1 MRTSS
6 PAPTTRGFLNIG
18 ILAHVDAGKTSLTER
33 LLFDTGVIDRLG
45 SVDAG
50 TTRTD
55 SGEIER
61 RRGITIRSAV
71 ASFTVDG
78 LHVNLIDTPGH
89 SDFIAEVERALG
101 VLDGAVLVLSAVE
114 GVQAQTRVLT
124 KTLRRLGL
132 PTLIFVNKIDRT
144 GAREAETLSA
154 IRARLTPRVIPM
166 NTVHAIGTR
175 DARTLPGSFD
185 DPAFR
190 ERVAEALAED
200 DDALLTDL
208 VEVRVPDAG
217 RLRSGLADH
226 TARGLLHPLY
236 FGSAHS
242 GQGVADL
249 LDGIARWLPDR
260 SAPERSAGPGT
271 FADSAPSA
279 PSAPSTE
286 SAVPVGT
293 VFAVERGANGEKTA
307 YLRLFSGS
315 LRRRDRVTLHR
326 HGPDGSVGDIT
337 GRITA
342 LEVVGAPPGADHR
355 LTPGGIARLRG
366 LPGVRVGDRLGPV
379 PAPGSAFGGGNGKR
393 DGNGDGTGGGSGNP
407 LPRFA
412 PPSLETVVRP
422 RHPEDAPRLYAALAA
437 LADQDPLI
445 GTRPLPDGAGT
456 SLLLYGEVQ
465 KEIIAATL
473 GEEFGVEAVF
483 EESRTVFRERPTG
496 SGAAYEGI
504 DRHHTPAFWA
514 TIGLRVDP
522 GAPGSGV
529 VFRRETELGAIPLGF
544 DRAIEET
551 ARRTLQQGLYGWPVT
566 DCVVTLTHSGYASP
580 VSTGTDFR
588 SLTPLVLMRALD
600 EAGTRVYEP
609 CHAYEAE
616 VPADALNAVT
626 GLLAEQG
633 ARIRD
638 TVPGQGTWLVK
649 GVIPVRRVAA
659 VERRLPALSRGEGLW
674 WSAPTD
680 DLPCP
685 GTPPVRARTDGD
697 PLNRAAY
704 LRHLGRG

>member
-6 PAPTTRGFLNIG
+6 PAPATRGFLNIG

-33 LLFDTGVIDRLG
+33 LLFDTGVLDRLG

-71 ASFTVDG
+71 ASFPLDG

-114 GVQAQTRVLT
+114 GVQAQTRVLM
-124 KTLRRLGL
+124 KTLHRLGL
-132 PTLIFVNKIDRT
+132 PTLIFVNKTDRA
-144 GAREAETLSA
+144 GAREAETLAA
-154 IRARLTPRVIPM
+154 IRARLTPRVVPM

-175 DARTLPGSFD
+175 DARTLPGSFA

-200 DDALLTDL
+200 DDALLADL
-208 VEVRVPDAG
+208 VEDRIPDAG
-217 RLRSGLADH
+217 RLRSALADR
-226 TARGLLHPLY
+226 TARGLLHPVY

-249 LDGIARWLPDR
+249 LDGIARWLPPAGTGSAADR
-260 SAPERSAGPGT
+260 APATPAT
-271 FADSAPSA
+271 PTA
-279 PSAPSTE
+279 
-286 SAVPVGT
+286 PVGT

-315 LRRRDRVTLHR
+315 LDRRDRVTLHR
-326 HGPDGSVGDIT
+326 HGPDGGVGEIT
-337 GRITA
+337 GRVTA
-342 LEVVGAPPGADHR
+342 LEVVGAPPGAAHR

-366 LPGVRVGDRLGPV
+366 LPGVRVGDRLGP
-379 PAPGSAFGGGNGKR
+379 AP
-393 DGNGDGTGGGSGNP
+393 GNGDGPTRGRGNANGVGSGIGHSGGSP
-407 LPRFA
+407 TFA

-422 RHPEDAPRLYAALAA
+422 RKPGDAPRLYAALAA

-473 GEEFGVEAVF
+473 GEEFGVDAVF

-496 SGAAYEGI
+496 SGSAYEGI
-504 DRHHTPAFWA
+504 DRHRTAAFWA

-522 GAPGSGV
+522 GPPGSGV
-529 VFRRETELGAIPLGF
+529 AFRRETELGAIPLGF

-551 ARRTLQQGLYGWPVT
+551 ARRTLRQGLYGWPVT

-616 VPADALNAVT
+616 VPADALSAVT
-626 GLLAEQG
+626 GLLSEQG

-638 TVPGQGTWLVK
+638 TAPGRGTWVIK
-649 GVIPVRRVAA
+649 GTVPVRRVAA

-704 LRHLGRG
+704 LRHLGRT